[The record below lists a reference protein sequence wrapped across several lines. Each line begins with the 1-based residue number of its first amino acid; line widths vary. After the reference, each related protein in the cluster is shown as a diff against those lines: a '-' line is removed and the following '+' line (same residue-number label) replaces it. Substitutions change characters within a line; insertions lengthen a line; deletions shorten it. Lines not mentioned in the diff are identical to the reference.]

1 VHDRILSMQAAAL
14 TSLMNATVLRRVYD
28 NEFRVP
34 ENEDAFTLPELLDSV
49 TNEIWSELSKKVDRK
64 YNARQPMTSS
74 LRRNLQREHLER
86 LIDLTLPKNGN
97 SAAYKAISNL
107 CMMQLTDLKEKI
119 ATTLKDSDESLD
131 PYTKA
136 HLREAQQRIS
146 KALDA
151 DYIYNQSAPAPFNLS
166 SLFGA
171 EIEQRVVV
179 PDQPNVVSP
188 GPAKPAKPAAKPAK
202 VEPESD
208 EPETD
213 APVEP

>member
-1 VHDRILSMQAAAL
+1 LA
-14 TSLMNATVLRRVYD
+14 
-28 NEFRVP
+28 
-34 ENEDAFTLPELLDSV
+34 
-49 TNEIWSELSKKVDRK
+49 KKVDRK
-64 YNARQPMTSS
+64 FSTRQPMISS

-119 ATTLKDSDESLD
+119 ATTLKDSADSLD

-136 HLREAQQRIS
+136 HLREAEQRIS

-151 DYIYNQSAPAPFNLS
+151 DYIYNQSAPAPFNMS

-171 EIEQRVVV
+171 ETEQRVVV
-179 PDQPNVVSP
+179 PDQVNTVSP
-188 GPAKPAKPAAKPAK
+188 SPAKPAKPAAKPAK
-202 VEPESD
+202 AEAEEVEAGTEEAVEP
-208 EPETD
+208 
-213 APVEP
+213 